1 MATRLYVGDPIVVPL
16 LTKMKLRREI
26 LLDIASKTAG
36 ERANV
41 DPTEPPPVIGFETW
55 RWATRFLREE
65 KAIQDDGWTICEEDQ
80 VSGIRNAARR
90 IKLIACTTDENTGNL
105 GRRPKNVTEKGPAQ
119 CRLIARNS
127 GQMDFFGQ
135 AKEEPRDD
143 IWYYCLHASERYIS
157 LEISRPD
164 LVVAGIITNFSD
176 RIILAQPG
184 DIPGIRRIVV
194 PEDFADVP
202 KPQVSRRA

>member
-1 MATRLYVGDPIVVPL
+1 MASRLHIGDPVVVPL
-16 LTKMKLRREI
+16 LTKMKLRREV

-41 DPTEPPPVIGFETW
+41 EPTEPPPVIGFETW

-65 KAIQDDGWTICEEDQ
+65 KAVQDDGWTICEQDQ
-80 VSGIRNAARR
+80 VSGIRNAALR
-90 IKLIACTTDENTGNL
+90 IKLIACTTDENTGNPN
-105 GRRPKNVTEKGPAQ
+105 RRPKNVTEKGPAQ
-119 CRLIARNS
+119 CRLIARNW
-127 GQMDFFGQ
+127 GQIDLFGP
-135 AKEEPRDD
+135 AKEEPRDE
-143 IWYYCLHASERYIS
+143 IWYYCLHASEKCIS

-164 LVVAGIITNFSD
+164 SVVSGMIANFSD

-202 KPQVSRRA
+202 KPQVSRKA

>member
-1 MATRLYVGDPIVVPL
+1 VATRLYIGDTVIVPL
-16 LTKMKLRREI
+16 LTKMKLRREV
-26 LLDIASKTAG
+26 LLDVASRTAG

-65 KAIQDDGWTICEEDQ
+65 KSIRDDDWVICEQDQ
-80 VSGIRNAARR
+80 VSGIRNAALG
-90 IKLIACTTDENTGNL
+90 IKLIACTTDENTGNP

-127 GQMDFFGQ
+127 GQMDFF
-135 AKEEPRDD
+135 KPEKKEPRDE
-143 IWYYCLHASERYIS
+143 IWYYCLHASEKYIS

-164 LVVAGIITNFSD
+164 SEVAGIIANFSD

-184 DIPGIRRIVV
+184 EIPGIRRIIV

-202 KPQVSRRA
+202 KPQVSRKG